1 MLKNVIG
8 LIICLLALIWGFI
21 GLNENLAALHNVLLM
36 FGGAIGIVYFGWN
49 TLSELL
55 FS

>member
-8 LIICLLALIWGFI
+8 LVVCLLALIWGFM
-21 GLNENLAALHNVLLM
+21 GLSENLAALQNVFFM
-36 FGGAIGIVYFGWN
+36 FGGGIGIAYFGWSVI
-49 TLSELL
+49 SELL